1 MYTEIEKIWRQD
13 MINIDDKIYDIVQQD
28 ENVLEFL
35 KANGFENLAKPN
47 MLNMMGKQIS
57 LRTALNSKGIN
68 ESLFLENLNAFLQSK
83 DEFNT
88 DKSQIFK
95 GYNPEKD
102 VAIKG
107 VLPCPIRVPL
117 TDTIDAFIKSQKRD
131 FNIFADLEPASNG
144 IDSIV
149 QDLSSDDS
157 SKYPDIITTA
167 GFEFFFGDRVKSLIE
182 KKIYVGEDREIN
194 SEFVEKNAD
203 LKDPKG
209 NYNVMGIVPAVFIV
223 NTKLLEGR
231 KPPTS
236 WEDLLSEEFE
246 GRVSIPFMD
255 LDLFNAIVLTI
266 YSKFGMEG
274 IKKLKRS
281 YHQNLHPSQM
291 VKANKNEAIVSVSP
305 YFFTTMI
312 QDDSLVAVWPTDGAI
327 VSPIFMISKS
337 YRENVS
343 AVNDYLHSKEI
354 GEIFSFNGNFPSTNP
369 MIDNKLR
376 DDQKYMWIGWD
387 FIYNNDIEKLI
398 KEFTEMFTL

>member
-68 ESLFLENLNAFLQSK
+68 EGLFLENLNAFLQSK

-102 VAIKG
+102 VAVKG
-107 VLPCPIRVPL
+107 VIPCPIRVPL

-194 SEFVEKNAD
+194 SEFIEKNAD